1 MGRTLIRWVRW
12 VIALAGLCAIA
23 VIVMRATARQDRAA
37 RPFRRGDEWQAGFD
51 PPVKQYVSP
60 TAEEMRT
67 YLQIVGDIVTAYSN
81 GQEKAMYEAVARF
94 PKSVYDLRGD
104 DHHRV
109 ELSLALMWCN
119 ERIRFRKDGLKEY
132 ASAEDFERTMRVSMA
147 MARIYGRFIVD
158 SGLTA
163 DNTIVLIECGT
174 LERLQKYKDKFA
186 REGRS
191 DCLQATERLF
201 AEWVEQIESENGFT
215 RVYIRR
221 QDKAGKYFVERGET
235 TAEKMRR
242 CVRGGVYPLQK
253 LCGYTPKWLDEEF
266 PLLPE
271 DGNGNGQVEHGCVGG
286 GGVR

>member
-51 PPVKQYVSP
+51 PPVKQYVPP

-109 ELSLALMWCN
+109 ELSLARMWCN
-119 ERIRFRKDGLKEY
+119 ERIWVRKNGLKEY
-132 ASAEDFERTMRVSMA
+132 ASAEDFEHTMRVSMA
-147 MARIYGRFIVD
+147 LARIYGSFIVD

-163 DNTIVLIECGT
+163 DNTIVSIECGT
-174 LERLQKYKDKFA
+174 LERLQKYKDKFVW
-186 REGRS
+186 EGRS
-191 DCLQATERLF
+191 DCLQATERLL
-201 AEWVEQIESENGFT
+201 AEWIAQIESENGFV
-215 RVYIRR
+215 RAYMRSQDQGLRR
-221 QDKAGKYFVERGET
+221 MRLVERGET
-235 TAEKMRR
+235 TENELRR

-271 DGNGNGQVEHGCVGG
+271 DKEAKK
-286 GGVR
+286 